1 MSKLKK
7 ITEKWRNKY
16 RLVILN
22 DENFEEKLSLKLSR
36 LNVFVI
42 LSLGSVILI
51 TGTIILIAFT
61 PLREYIPGYSST
73 ALKRQAY
80 NNAIRVDSLETTLAQ
95 YEQYV
100 NIIRGVVTDDP
111 LEYMGDTIERTR
123 TASYPT
129 TGFTL
134 DPSKE
139 DSILRLRVEHEE
151 AFNIQG
157 NGTRSNPLLSYAF
170 FTPVRGEIIQ
180 GFLPEE
186 NHFAVDIVTRSNEPV
201 KSCLKGTV
209 LFAEFSAQTG
219 YTIVIQHSNNLTSVY
234 KHNSTLFKKQ
244 GDRVRAGEVIA
255 IIGNTGELTTG
266 PHLHFE
272 LWYNGQPLN
281 PEDYLQF

>member
-1 MSKLKK
+1 MSKLRK

-42 LSLGSVILI
+42 ISLGSVILI

-80 NNAIRVDSLETTLAQ
+80 NNAIRVDSLETSLAQ
-95 YEQYV
+95 YQQYL
-100 NIIRGVVTDDP
+100 NIIKGVVSDEP
-111 LEYMGDTIERTR
+111 IEYIGDTIERTPSNV
-123 TASYPT
+123 TASAI
-129 TGFTL
+129 TL
-134 DPSKE
+134 EPSKQ
-139 DSILRLRVEHEE
+139 DSLLRLQVEQEE
-151 AFNIQG
+151 AFNLQG
-157 NGTRSNPLLSYAF
+157 SDVRSNPLLSYVF

-180 GFLPEE
+180 GFSPEE
-186 NHFAVDIVTRSNEPV
+186 NHFAVDIVTKTNEPV

-219 YTIVIQHSNNLTSVY
+219 YTIVVQHANNLTSIY

-272 LWYNGQPLN
+272 LWYNGQPIN
-281 PEDYLQF
+281 PEDFLRF

>member
-1 MSKLKK
+1 MTKLKQT
-7 ITEKWRNKY
+7 TEKWRNKY

-42 LSLGSVILI
+42 VSISIVVLI
-51 TGTIILIAFT
+51 TGTILLIAFT
-61 PLREYIPGYSST
+61 PLKEYIPGYSST

-80 NNAIRVDSLETTLAQ
+80 NNALRVDSLQTKLSQ

-100 NIIRGVVTDDP
+100 NIIKGVVSNEP
-111 LEYMGDTIERTR
+111 LEYIGDTIEQS
-123 TASYPT
+123 AAAF
-129 TGFTL
+129 TGAFSL
-134 DPSKE
+134 DPSSD
-139 DSILRLRVEHEE
+139 DSLLRASVEYEE

-157 NGTRSNPLLSYAF
+157 GESALSPLYSYAF

-186 NHFAVDIVTRSNEPV
+186 NHFAVDIITRKNEPV
-201 KSCLKGTV
+201 KACLKGTV

-219 YTIVIQHSNNLTSVY
+219 YTIVIQHAANLISVY

-244 GDRVRAGEVIA
+244 GDRVRAGEVIG
-255 IIGNTGELTTG
+255 IIGNTGELSTG

-272 LWYNGQPLN
+272 LWYDGKPIN
-281 PEDYLQF
+281 PEDFLQF